1 LQLATFNHGSRKILE
16 ISIFVEVISKLYFV
30 DLYNNIYIISTTKC
44 IKWDIVIC
52 SKNIRTI

>member
-1 LQLATFNHGSRKILE
+1 LE